1 MLTKVNIEEAIG
13 NGRAQRNVQP
23 FESLADEVVVTL
35 ILDVPPTSDPSYDV
49 AISHSIGGRTS
60 GKGRELGT

>member
-13 NGRAQRNVQP
+13 NGPAQRNVQP

-35 ILDVPPTSDPSYDV
+35 ILNVTPTTNFSHDVGQVVLDWW
-49 AISHSIGGRTS
+49 
-60 GKGRELGT
+60 